1 MNSYNDD
8 MNSYASRQPV
18 NMNSEVHIYEFI
30 YEFIYDFNMKSY
42 KL

>member
-1 MNSYNDD
+1 M
-8 MNSYASRQPV
+8 PV